1 MEAVSHLLASLCTC
15 LQHLMTL
22 RQWSD
27 TGSLFPTG
35 VHTAAELFA
44 TADTINQYCFYGRCL
59 GIQYCESIQSIL
71 KFLSIC
77 MAGFSEAYYKDGGK
91 FTKTTSSM
99 WTSGK
104 YYWNPEQRARRIV
117 NISQNAE
124 IDFCKGFW
132 SLAENEIMHFLPS
145 VIGSSVKVNR
155 VISIPPEPLQ
165 LKCDRDETIS
175 IDIPVPTA
183 HLGIGSVSA
192 RLISANRFEGMVGE
206 RKNMNGTGSI
216 GGSGGSSVTSDT
228 LPMATG
234 FIFHCHGGG
243 FVAQSSKSH
252 ELYLREWAVALNVP
266 ILSIDYSLAPDAP
279 FPRAVEEC
287 FYAYCWAIK
296 NASLLGTTAEKI
308 VLAGDSAGANLN
320 LAVALKCIDMHVRR
334 PDGLFLAY
342 CPVRI
347 NFDPSPARLLCL
359 MDPLLP
365 FGFMMR
371 CLKAYACPSK
381 ATLIKN
387 KKKVAE
393 ANAVRHAS
401 RTNVFV
407 GGCTGKAN
415 INASTSSTDPQ
426 LSTFVHVSADFAG
439 GGGDGAGAN
448 NSVSGSSMWERI
460 DFNAADGDQ
469 MKSPGSDGTSDT
481 FASASLHSQT
491 IGNTEMIT
499 PDESNG
505 ISFEEDS
512 QPITIHKPSTED
524 GSSETY
530 MPSDGTLVQ
539 SDIGGRR
546 EPTAA
551 AELEPDGQP
560 TTVASHG
567 TDDDGDS
574 GGDTSVADFVERYI
588 LDTTGGKDNPILRS
602 IPTTRSEENI
612 LLSAGCD
619 AIKMQTFQNRF
630 CRAVSDVGSS
640 VKNTFTSMTQ
650 STPVRECAD
659 FAYVRNRLNSL
670 IPKSPS
676 EEFVFDIPKDPLLS
690 PFWASDEV
698 LRELPP
704 IKILVS
710 FF

>member
-1 MEAVSHLLASLCTC
+1 
-15 LQHLMTL
+15 MTL

-44 TADTINQYCFYGRCL
+44 TANTINQYCFYGRCL

-99 WTSGK
+99 WTGGK

-155 VISIPPEPLQ
+155 VITIPPEPLQ
-165 LKCDRDETIS
+165 LKSVRDATIL

-192 RLISANRFEGMVGE
+192 RLISANRFEGMIGE
-206 RKNMNGTGSI
+206 RKNANGNSGS
-216 GGSGGSSVTSDT
+216 SNSSGSSVTSDA
-228 LPMATG
+228 LPMASA

-252 ELYLREWAVALNVP
+252 ELYLRKWAVALNIP

-296 NASLLGTTAEKI
+296 NASLLGTTADKI
-308 VLAGDSAGANLN
+308 ILAGDSAGANLN
-320 LAVALKCIDMHVRR
+320 LAVALKCIDLNVRR

-381 ATLIKN
+381 TVLMKN

-407 GGCTGKAN
+407 SGGGGEAN
-415 INASTSSTDPQ
+415 NNASTSSTDPQ
-426 LSTFVHVSADFAG
+426 LTFVHVSADLDHG
-439 GGGDGAGAN
+439 GTN
-448 NSVSGSSMWERI
+448 NSVSGSSSMWERI

-512 QPITIHKPSTED
+512 QPITIHKPITED
-524 GSSETY
+524 GSSGTCIA
-530 MPSDGTLVQ
+530 SDGTLVH
-539 SDIGGRR
+539 SDIRR
-546 EPTAA
+546 MPVAGA
-551 AELEPDGQP
+551 VHHELEADNQP
-560 TTVASHG
+560 TTVASP
-567 TDDDGDS
+567 DCDS

-602 IPTTRSEENI
+602 VPTTKSEENI

-630 CRAVSDVGSS
+630 CRAVSDVRSS
-640 VKNTFTSMTQ
+640 VANTFTSMTK

-659 FAYVRNRLNSL
+659 FAYVRKRLNSL

-690 PFWASDEV
+690 PFWATDDV
-698 LRELPP
+698 LRQLPP

-710 FF
+710 F